1 MKVFIENRNEEF
13 LYDFIGDL
21 KVDSY
26 PQMLAHPLVSE
37 RLRTGELYKFTG
49 YIEDMEKAINV
60 IPTDKVAVDMIFISK
75 AQNNSINKSSHS
87 GVQSPLPLHAN
98 TNAPSGEYAA
108 IAAGVA
114 AAIAA
119 AAGVAVATTA
129 MIVVGYIVAT
139 IIVIGIS
146 MLLGEVMKMLSP
158 SQKAKT
164 SDSLD
169 AAIAQK
175 NLLFNGIQNSVN
187 QGCGVPLIF
196 GECLFGGVVISKRL
210 STTDMPANIG
220 VSNALIP
227 YQWVKL
233 S

>member
-1 MKVFIENRNEEF
+1 MKVFYGNGYEYQY
-13 LYDFIGDL
+13 LGDIF
-21 KVDSY
+21 VDSY
-26 PQMLAHPLVSE
+26 PQLLAHPILNILDLTKE
-37 RLRTGELYKFTG
+37 YKFVG
-49 YIEDMEKAINV
+49 YIESMEKAINV
-60 IPTDKVAVDMIFISK
+60 IPTGKVAVDMLFIEPTVPHTRTAHHILNPLTVPHLS
-75 AQNNSINKSSHS
+75 QNTPK
-87 GVQSPLPLHAN
+87 
-98 TNAPSGEYAA
+98 GEYAA
-108 IAAGVA
+108 IAAGVT

-129 MIVVGYIVAT
+129 MVVAGYIIAT
-139 IIVIGIS
+139 IIMIGIS

-196 GECLFGGVVISKRL
+196 GECLFGGVIISKRL
-210 STTDMPANIG
+210 STTD
-220 VSNALIP
+220 LP
-227 YQWVKL
+227 YNLPSTPTLTPYEWKKL
-233 S
+233 G